1 MRKGIILLLLF
12 MSSLIQVKA
21 EDHIMFDKANQM
33 YRNKL
38 FDSAANLYQQLIN
51 DGFSSPDLYYNAGN
65 AFYRLNKIGWS
76 VWCYRKALFMK
87 EDRNYRDNLKL
98 AQRRIVS
105 PIEAEPDIFFIRWW
119 KSLYRLFSVN
129 TWALLALLSFLVAM
143 STLFLKKMG
152 RHFSGIH
159 GLRNLAFVMSFVAL
173 ILMGVR
179 WLEEQYHYRGIIV
192 KSATLFQPQG
202 KGAALS
208 LSEGV
213 EVEFVR
219 QGKVQMLVKLPDGQI
234 GQIEASAFKK
244 L

>member
-1 MRKGIILLLLF
+1 MRKGIILLLFF

-33 YRNKL
+33 YRNKF

-76 VWCYRKALFMK
+76 VWCYRKALCMK

-98 AQRRIVS
+98 AQRRIIS
-105 PIEAEPDIFFIRWW
+105 PIASEPDIFFIRWW
-119 KSLYRLFSVN
+119 KSLYHLFSVN
-129 TWALLALLSFLVAM
+129 TWALLAILSFLVGM
-143 STLFLKKMG
+143 STLFLKKLG
-152 RHFSGIH
+152 RPFSGINA
-159 GLRNLAFVMSFVAL
+159 LRNFAFVFSFVA
-173 ILMGVR
+173 IMLMGVR
-179 WLEEQYHYRGIIV
+179 WLEEQYHYKGIIV
-192 KSATLFQPQG
+192 KSATLFQPQV
-202 KGAALS
+202 KGAALT

-213 EVEFVR
+213 EVEFIK
-219 QGKVQMLVKLPDGQI
+219 QGKVQMFVKLPDGQI
-234 GQIEASAFKK
+234 GQIEANAFKK